1 MSGSA
6 VDRLVPAVLRVALV
20 GAAVTFL
27 LAAPLHL
34 GVRIAGLVEPRIIPT
49 AVVESLCG
57 VCLAV
62 ATIGVFAHATWV
74 WSAALTAHVVHSMR
88 RGNKKPIGWA
98 ALLFGPCA
106 GPRDQALSSPQR
118 GREPRASRVATRR

>member
-6 VDRLVPAVLRVALV
+6 IDRLVPAVLRVELV

-34 GVRIAGLVEPRIIPT
+34 GVRIAGLVEPRIIPA

-62 ATIGVFAHATWV
+62 AAIGVFAHATWA
-74 WSAALTAHVVHSMR
+74 WSAALTAHLVSIAGVGLGMV
-88 RGNKKPIGWA
+88 
-98 ALLFGPCA
+98 ALAMGLGPTTELSLP
-106 GPRDQALSSPQR
+106 GVNAL
-118 GREPRASRVATRR
+118 GFSR